1 MTVERLV
8 QFESPDAIDTPLL
21 LLAELREID
30 RTAELVY
37 AGEGRW
43 WLGAVSAN
51 EERRHRA
58 ELMMAQIE
66 QLEVAQKAART
77 LMLCHL
83 NLQGFALIEA
93 YHGRDPMGTML
104 VNPGPDEYHCTIVE
118 DFRERDA
125 NWRRDQGKAKFTERL
140 LASMKE
146 PERREAE
153 AQMKEYLA
161 TDGRDQYRREFRN
174 RVTVGGRGTSEERM
188 LIMQPSLA
196 PLITLDELFI

>member
-8 QFESPDAIDTPLL
+8 RFEAPEARETPVL
-21 LLAELREID
+21 LLAQLREID
-30 RTAELVY
+30 ATAELVY

-51 EERRHRA
+51 EERRKRA
-58 ELMMAQIE
+58 EMMMAQIE
-66 QLEVAQKAART
+66 RLEVAQRAART

-93 YHGRDPMGTML
+93 YHGRDPMGTVL

-125 NWRRDQGKAKFTERL
+125 NFRRDQGRGVFTTRL
-140 LASMKE
+140 EASMKE

-153 AQMKEYLA
+153 ARMKEYLA
-161 TDGRDQYRREFRN
+161 TDGREHYARHMRN
-174 RVTVGGRGTSEERM
+174 RVQVGGDGAAAYAAKSS
-188 LIMQPSLA
+188 LILPPSS
-196 PLITLDELFI
+196 PLILGVR